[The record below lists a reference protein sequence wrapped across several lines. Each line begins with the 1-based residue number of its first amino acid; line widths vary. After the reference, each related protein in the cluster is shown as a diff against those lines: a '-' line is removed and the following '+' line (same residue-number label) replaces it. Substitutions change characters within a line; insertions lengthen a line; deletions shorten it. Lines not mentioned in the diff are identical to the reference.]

1 MQSITWQELLDY
13 IVESDVDLNSEVVLY
28 DGSTG
33 DEIECTLVEMQEVR
47 SHEQKSCPMLMF
59 NMEDEDG
66 YYKML
71 PR

>member
-1 MQSITWQELLDY
+1 MQSITWQELLNY
-13 IVESDVDLNSEVVLY
+13 IFESDVDLNSEVVLY

-47 SHEQKSCPMLMF
+47 SPEQKPCPMLVF